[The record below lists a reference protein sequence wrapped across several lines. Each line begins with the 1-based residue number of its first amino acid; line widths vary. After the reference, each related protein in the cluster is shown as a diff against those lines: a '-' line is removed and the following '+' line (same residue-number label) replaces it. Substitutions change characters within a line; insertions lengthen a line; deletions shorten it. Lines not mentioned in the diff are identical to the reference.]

1 MMIEVTC
8 NLDEHACNLEE
19 HACNLEEHA
28 CNLEEHAKSCRV
40 AAADLEGAAPG
51 VDDGVEHEF
60 ELQDEIGEQPQ
71 GGVVGQIHEVQHVV
85 DRERRHTAHI
95 HYATQKHVAKV
106 RKYYLYYYHYYC
118 IALRDVNIFC
128 IQTGQTLSHQR

>member
-1 MMIEVTC
+1 MEV
-8 NLDEHACNLEE
+8 ACNLEE

-28 CNLEEHAKSCRV
+28 CNLEEHACNLEKHACNLEEHAKSSRV

-85 DRERRHTAHI
+85 DCERRHTAHI
-95 HYATQKHVAKV
+95 HYATQKHVTKV
-106 RKYYLYYYHYYC
+106 AC
-118 IALRDVNIFC
+118 FC
-128 IQTGQTLSHQR
+128 NPPTTTKHFWNWISFKKFRLA